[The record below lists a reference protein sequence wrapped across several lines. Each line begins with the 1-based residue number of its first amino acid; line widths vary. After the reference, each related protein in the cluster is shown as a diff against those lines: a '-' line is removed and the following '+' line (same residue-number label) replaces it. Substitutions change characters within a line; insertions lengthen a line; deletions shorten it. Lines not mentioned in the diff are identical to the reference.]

1 MAEVPTPP
9 EVLARRDP
17 DGPDF
22 PGRRQAERVLGAA
35 IILFLVIGLWQGVA
49 ALSAPGPQRRLAEV
63 LRIDAFLAGRTAA
76 AVNRIMAADL
86 PSDRW
91 LRAAGGVLRWI
102 VFGSGGTQVWP
113 GCDGWLFLTEELRPW
128 PDGRAA
134 LASRAELAGDI
145 AAFLAEHDIALTV
158 LVVPD
163 KARLLPHL
171 RCGAPY
177 AAEAEARFDQ
187 FAAMLAERRVQALDL
202 RPLLG
207 PDAPRLFHR
216 TDTHWNQD
224 GARRA
229 AAALASR
236 LPASLTRDARFAT
249 SVAAAET
256 PGPGDLLRL
265 MSLDGVPDA
274 LRPPADRERVETT
287 SLVDAGASAEASI
300 LDDDAGPAVALLG
313 SSYSLNGNFHGALQQ
328 AAGLPVGNVARAG
341 GGFAGAARAFFG
353 SAAWRETPPRA
364 ILWEFPERALTQP
377 LTAEDRALRN
387 WLDTERLAPR

>member
-1 MAEVPTPP
+1 MAEVPIPP
-9 EVLARRDP
+9 EILARRDP

-22 PGRRQAERVLGAA
+22 PGRRKAERVLGAA
-35 IILFLVIGLWQGVA
+35 IILALALGLWQGVA

-63 LRIDAFLAGRTAA
+63 LRVDAFLAGQTAA
-76 AVNRIMAADL
+76 AINRIMAADL
-86 PSDRW
+86 PADRW

-102 VFGSGGTQVWP
+102 AFGSGGTQVWP

-128 PDGRAA
+128 PDGGAA

-145 AAFLAEHDIALTV
+145 AAFLAERDIALTV

-163 KARLLPHL
+163 KARLLPAL

-177 AAEAEARFDQ
+177 AAEAAGRFAIFADLLAARGV
-187 FAAMLAERRVQALDL
+187 RTLDL
-202 RPLLG
+202 RTVLG
-207 PDAPRLFHR
+207 PEAAGLYYR
-216 TDTHWNQD
+216 TDTHWNQE

-229 AAALASR
+229 AAALASQ

-249 SVAAAET
+249 TVAQVET

-287 SLVDAGASAEASI
+287 TLLDAGAAAEASI

-313 SSYSLNGNFHGALQQ
+313 SSYSLNGNFNGALQQ
-328 AAGLPVGNVARAG
+328 AAGLAVGNVARAG

-377 LTAEDRALRN
+377 LTAEDRALRT
-387 WLDTERLAPR
+387 WLDMERLAPR